1 MNAVLKNGR
10 FCPLFYERFK
20 AHFTVNLDLLERIK
34 VSKYGKGSAEFLWQ
48 KVNLLLVAATLLK
61 VNVRKIYIS
70 TYIQPYV
77 LLED

>member
-10 FCPLFYERFK
+10 FCPLFYERFE

-48 KVNLLLVAATLLK
+48 KVDLLVALQK

-70 TYIQPYV
+70 TYIQSYV
-77 LLED
+77 